1 MGGLRPYGYNFA
13 SSKNILK
20 MQFRCFPLS
29 CEMFTIYIG
38 RRQCVGE
45 TLARD
50 TYFLFLT
57 NIFQTFS
64 ISVDPKFP
72 QPSLEPQ
79 VGIVLAPQDY
89 HIILKECDP

>member
-1 MGGLRPYGYNFA
+1 M
-13 SSKNILK
+13 ILI
-20 MQFRCFPLS
+20 QFIFL
-29 CEMFTIYIG
+29 FQTG

-64 ISVDPKFP
+64 ISVDPQFP
-72 QPSLEPQ
+72 KPSLEPQ
-79 VGIVLAPQDY
+79 VGFVLAPQDY
-89 HIILKECDP
+89 HIILKERDQ